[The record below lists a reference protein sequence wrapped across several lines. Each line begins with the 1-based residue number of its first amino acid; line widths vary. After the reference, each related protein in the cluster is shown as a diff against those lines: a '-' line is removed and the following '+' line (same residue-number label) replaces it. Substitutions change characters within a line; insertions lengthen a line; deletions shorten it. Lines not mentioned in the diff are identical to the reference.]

1 MAKALKIVGTV
12 VAVVAIVA
20 SAAAT
25 FGASLGLSAAL
36 VSAASTVAS
45 VASIAAAG
53 IGIAAAA
60 FAPKPGFSGAGNPL
74 SFQTN
79 PQSGLPYCIGRTR
92 MSGLR
97 IHGDTYDSPSW
108 KSESKD
114 DVLAFGV
121 LLSAGGAIE
130 EIESFRADKEVV
142 SFDPSTGAAAG
153 ASAGWM
159 AQKISLGLAGAS
171 ALALSF
177 GGVNF
182 PGWTADHKLSG
193 MAHALWDLRGDPK
206 GDHYGA
212 GVPEPEWIGKWVK
225 VYDPRLDSTYPGG
238 SGPHRALN
246 ESTYTW
252 SANPALHALTWA
264 LGRWQNGK
272 RTLGIGSPVEN
283 IRVADFVE
291 AANVADANGWTCG
304 GVEWSTDPKWS
315 TLKRMLQAGGAEP
328 TMTGAMIGCRVNMP
342 RVPIAAVTADK
353 LQDSGS
359 FPMSR
364 SRRDRFNTVI
374 PRYRSEDHDWEV
386 VSGSPVSVPLY
397 IEEDRGQR
405 TKEIDFPLVQ
415 HEATHDGNKQAGE
428 LAAYDIVNSR
438 EAGPWRFTVGPEYI
452 GVKTGDVITLD
463 VPDEGIDEQPVLVRK
478 RLIDPASFKITFEVE
493 TETTAKHDF
502 ALGKTTVPP
511 PSYTPTPPNLTP
523 PIPDASLW
531 SLAESATADGVPC
544 IVVEG
549 VCEFPGADSVLIE
562 YRKAG
567 DTAWINRGKFEAS
580 APVKHVI
587 SPVDGAADYDAR
599 VAYQSG
605 IRVGDWL
612 NLTTVTTPAVTLGG
626 VDIDLVIQQ
635 YMDYSEENDN
645 NALPPPAATSVTV
658 TGIKFNDA
666 SGAAI
671 VSWDF
676 TRSTDP
682 AAANNIDGYRVGLM
696 ARTSPLGYPYNP
708 ADDNNIRWT
717 NVTPDITSVAF
728 PSVAVDLN
736 CTAIVIPYR
745 NVRTAVSAETIIYG
759 PPAQSSSTTP
769 YKQADAGNFKGEID
783 GASAVS
789 VRVGSGKANVA
800 IDDDNNISTGRVL
813 TGSILE
819 GAINEADWVVDP
831 AGIGLGLND
840 IYGYNVCPVESTGN
854 RMVIKFILPYRIEVL
869 DPDPGDECYFTINL
883 WAERQS
889 NGADYYSD
897 TFTVSD
903 VWTASA
909 ATGLKYFGTRAVM
922 IEATFDGLPAGPYK
936 VGWVGETNST
946 CGVFIASPR
955 YVNGDDKRAAS

>member
-1 MAKALKIVGTV
+1 MEIEPGQAKAPSFVITDADLIVGSEVRWNDFLGEANDEWVNTV
-12 VAVVAIVA
+12 VPRYVE
-20 SAAAT
+20 
-25 FGASLGLSAAL
+25 
-36 VSAASTVAS
+36 
-45 VASIAAAG
+45 
-53 IGIAAAA
+53 
-60 FAPKPGFSGAGNPL
+60 
-74 SFQTN
+74 
-79 PQSGLPYCIGRTR
+79 
-92 MSGLR
+92 
-97 IHGDTYDSPSW
+97 PSQRW
-108 KSESKD
+108 
-114 DVLAFGV
+114 
-121 LLSAGGAIE
+121 
-130 EIESFRADKEVV
+130 
-142 SFDPSTGAAAG
+142 
-153 ASAGWM
+153 
-159 AQKISLGLAGAS
+159 
-171 ALALSF
+171 
-177 GGVNF
+177 
-182 PGWTADHKLSG
+182 ADHAAPIRRVIADVIEDGRPREETLSLP
-193 MAHALWDLRGDPK
+193 MVNSATQ
-206 GDHYGA
+206 A
-212 GVPEPEWIGKWVK
+212 GRCGEI
-225 VYDPRLDSTYPGG
+225 R
-238 SGPHRALN
+238 RR
-246 ESTYTW
+246 
-252 SANPALHALTWA
+252 
-264 LGRWQNGK
+264 LGRLQG
-272 RTLGIGSPVEN
+272 RGS
-283 IRVADFVE
+283 
-291 AANVADANGWTCG
+291 
-304 GVEWSTDPKWS
+304 
-315 TLKRMLQAGGAEP
+315 L
-328 TMTGAMIGCRVNMP
+328 
-342 RVPIAAVTADK
+342 
-353 LQDSGS
+353 
-359 FPMSR
+359 
-364 SRRDRFNTVI
+364 
-374 PRYRSEDHDWEV
+374 
-386 VSGSPVSVPLY
+386 
-397 IEEDRGQR
+397 
-405 TKEIDFPLVQ
+405 
-415 HEATHDGNKQAGE
+415 
-428 LAAYDIVNSR
+428 
-438 EAGPWRFTVGPEYI
+438 TVGPRFSEIEEGDWGIWYSDRRFDGAGRTVRVESWAQPENGQMTLQLRQISATCFSDGDFFEDGSVAEPQDPPSGIGAPAPGSWTLTAEQIDPEVGIVPALVFTGTVEDPFARFVRIEYWQNDGATAPEDVETWNSV
-452 GVKTGDVITLD
+452 GVFGPDVTRREVTGVAGGTSYYGAVSYMVGDIQG
-463 VPDEGIDEQPVLVRK
+463 E
-478 RLIDPASFKITFEVE
+478 RLI
-493 TETTAKHDF
+493 
-502 ALGKTTVPP
+502 LGP
-511 PSYTPTPPNLTP
+511 
-523 PIPDASLW
+523 
-531 SLAESATADGVPC
+531 
-544 IVVEG
+544 
-549 VCEFPGADSVLIE
+549 
-562 YRKAG
+562 
-567 DTAWINRGKFEAS
+567 
-580 APVKHVI
+580 
-587 SPVDGAADYDAR
+587 
-599 VAYQSG
+599 
-605 IRVGDWL
+605 
-612 NLTTVTTPAVTLGG
+612 VTTPGVTLGG

-645 NALPPPAATSVTV
+645 NALTPPAATSVTV

-671 VSWDF
+671 VSWAF

-745 NVRTAVSAETIIYG
+745 NVRTAVNAETIIYG